1 MVEVTVASLQVV
13 RCIALEE
20 KIAELDREIACDQ
33 RYIERV
39 SRRGIA
45 VLCGVVY
52 DDTY

>member
-1 MVEVTVASLQVV
+1 MVEVTATPPLQVV

-39 SRRGIA
+39 SRR
-45 VLCGVVY
+45 VVY
-52 DDTY
+52 EDT